1 MLVTG
6 AGEERIPDA
15 MFFLR
20 RLKEAGHPL
29 GPVLVNQ
36 MHPEVPKAAGAEG
49 TGIAL
54 LRHLGARDLRGL
66 AQFRAR
72 LASGPP
78 VVDLPLLGAPPS
90 DLQGLEDL
98 GALVLARSRTR
109 AGA

>member
-1 MLVTG
+1 
-6 AGEERIPDA
+6 

-36 MHPEVPKAAGAEG
+36 THPEVPKAAGSEG
-49 TGIAL
+49 AGIAL
-54 LRHLGARDLRGL
+54 LRHLGARDARGL

-78 VVDLPLLGAPPS
+78 VVDLPLLGTPPS
-90 DLQGLEDL
+90 DLQALEDL
-98 GALVLARSRTR
+98 GGLLLARARERTR
-109 AGA
+109 A